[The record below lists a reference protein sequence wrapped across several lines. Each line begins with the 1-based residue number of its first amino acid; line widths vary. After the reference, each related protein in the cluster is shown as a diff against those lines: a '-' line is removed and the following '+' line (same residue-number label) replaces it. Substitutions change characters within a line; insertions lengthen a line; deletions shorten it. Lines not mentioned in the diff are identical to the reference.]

1 MINNVLTEL
10 QKVIDSFNENIKSES
25 NVSEFIKQ
33 SKLEIV
39 THDNICF
46 EFIVNYI
53 EDGTLEKEISVSQ
66 LEKNDPEDLL
76 SNLVPESKLLN

>member
-1 MINNVLTEL
+1 MINDVLTEL

-33 SKLEIV
+33 SKLKIV

-46 EFIVNYI
+46 EFIPN
-53 EDGTLEKEISVSQ
+53 
-66 LEKNDPEDLL
+66 P
-76 SNLVPESKLLN
+76 